1 MLPLPKRLISSLAE
15 KWAPDRQESIL
26 RSLPGLRK
34 RSRRSGQLRM
44 QRVRWIHLAALAKD
58 LAARASLDAEIGII
72 RRGGE

>member
-1 MLPLPKRLISSLAE
+1 
-15 KWAPDRQESIL
+15 
-26 RSLPGLRK
+26 
-34 RSRRSGQLRM
+34 M